1 MGHNCWWPMLVL
13 RCYLKIIRNLYW
25 IWHQN
30 VFHDS
35 NIQVESYPHS
45 GMGLVPFCQV
55 ALKKEWRHG
64 SECRHDSTWNISVTE
79 SSTLYWHIMIL
90 VIDWNVINMQ
100 NVFTDILHFSPTGK
114 NDNRMTNITVTV
126 WKDDKL
132 FPHIRGL
139 IVRIDSFVTD
149 RVTSVWLLY
158 DHSMMAMSDFALLMV

>member
-1 MGHNCWWPMLVL
+1 MVTDVSTQMLFKDNKKSLLNLASKCISWLQHTGGIISTLGHGFSTFL
-13 RCYLKIIRNLYW
+13 
-25 IWHQN
+25 
-30 VFHDS
+30 
-35 NIQVESYPHS
+35 S
-45 GMGLVPFCQV
+45 GG
-55 ALKKEWRHG
+55 AKKEWRHG